1 MVNIL
6 ALGAG
11 LCFSGLTT
19 AFWGILTDNEGPVLI
34 GILAFIIGFPVL
46 IWEIA
51 ERFRGPPTR
60 RGERREG
67 PPDEGQGPEEG
78 EPGGEAPGEGEA
90 PPGEEPEE
98 EPREPEEGEP
108 TPPAEPGEEPPTP
121 ESPEEEIT
129 DPDIHV
135 ITVEPESGGVLHKV
149 YADEVVELR
158 ATAKNRFIE
167 GGFFE
172 FHTLDDKVIEK
183 IKIHNK
189 GKLVKE
195 RVKIP
200 GKAGTT
206 IKIHVKLRL
215 KGEKKHT
222 EGLPGI
228 ENRHEDR
235 KKRIKAVSPKVKII
249 PKKPTKKPDKGNPP
263 ESADEIAKKYKF
275 IFGFGSLMW
284 KPEPELILKGKH
296 QNVVKSY
303 KATLRGFARAFN
315 KKSIKNWGTKTTPGP
330 TLGLEKQKKGEC
342 IGVLFQIK
350 REDFDQVLGNLF
362 KKETIS
368 SEFVVTTK
376 KDPDRKRGI
385 KRAREGK
392 TFKPEKGIVEVKIKG
407 KKVRVEAVFP
417 WNRRTGEFEG
427 YYIEQKFASSIKI
440 ANMVRAAKGTSGTCE
455 KYVKGIHKH
464 LRDVGVKDPAV
475 EGVIK
480 ALN

>member
-1 MVNIL
+1 MPIFKGFSLELFRNVFKNQIACFYMVNIL

-60 RGERREG
+60 RGDRREG
-67 PPDEGQGPEEG
+67 PPDEGREARDEEG
-78 EPGGEAPGEGEA
+78 GER
-90 PPGEEPEE
+90 EPEG
-98 EPREPEEGEP
+98 EPEEGEP
-108 TPPAEPGEEPPTP
+108 TPPTP
-121 ESPEEEIT
+121 ELPEEEIT

-135 ITVEPESGGVLHKV
+135 ITVEPESEGVLHKV

-222 EGLPGI
+222 ESLPG
-228 ENRHEDR
+228 RG
-235 KKRIKAVSPKVKII
+235 RI
-249 PKKPTKKPDKGNPP
+249 
-263 ESADEIAKKYKF
+263 
-275 IFGFGSLMW
+275 
-284 KPEPELILKGKH
+284 
-296 QNVVKSY
+296 
-303 KATLRGFARAFN
+303 
-315 KKSIKNWGTKTTPGP
+315 
-330 TLGLEKQKKGEC
+330 
-342 IGVLFQIK
+342 
-350 REDFDQVLGNLF
+350 
-362 KKETIS
+362 
-368 SEFVVTTK
+368 
-376 KDPDRKRGI
+376 
-385 KRAREGK
+385 
-392 TFKPEKGIVEVKIKG
+392 
-407 KKVRVEAVFP
+407 
-417 WNRRTGEFEG
+417 
-427 YYIEQKFASSIKI
+427 
-440 ANMVRAAKGTSGTCE
+440 
-455 KYVKGIHKH
+455 
-464 LRDVGVKDPAV
+464 
-475 EGVIK
+475 
-480 ALN
+480 